1 MREPIGQRERGRVV
15 RSERACCWPLL
26 LPPSPSPAQHTAP
39 GGGTWTGQARAQDAG
54 GGRGPAPHR
63 RLLVPRGGRVCVCAR
78 LLVGSAEAQV
88 LHASGRI
95 TCDHDEQ
102 AATECVGSSKFDP
115 SASGLRNACNHVMPK
130 VRER

>member
-1 MREPIGQRERGRVV
+1 MRGRAAGPFFSPLPLPLPLPSTQHQAAAPGLGRLVL
-15 RSERACCWPLL
+15 RTPPAAEGLLPTDGACC
-26 LPPSPSPAQHTAP
+26 
-39 GGGTWTGQARAQDAG
+39 
-54 GGRGPAPHR
+54 
-63 RLLVPRGGRVCVCAR
+63 LVPRGGRVCVCAR

-130 VRER
+130 VQER